1 MSIHPADI
9 VVIAIAAAPVVAA
22 GGPIE
27 FNPVS
32 AGILGAVIA
41 SMRKNTA
48 DLQVATQNWK
58 AAVVTAAKWL
68 TTLLSGASATVFGSP
83 AICANAGIDPG
94 HTAVLVYFGVGL
106 IGSTIVDLIMSRD
119 KAIAEK
125 LLSRVTGESQEP
137 KK

>member
-9 VVIAIAAAPVVAA
+9 VIIVVAAAPAIAV

-41 SMRKNTA
+41 SMRKNSA
-48 DLQVATQNWK
+48 ELQDATTSLRKAIVAAT
-58 AAVVTAAKWL
+58 KWL
-68 TTLLSGASATVFGSP
+68 ITLLSGASATVLGSP
-83 AICANAGIDPG
+83 VLCANLGINGPS
-94 HTAVLVYFGVGL
+94 AALVYFGGGL
-106 IGSTIVDLIMSRD
+106 IGSTFVDLVISRD

-125 LLSRVTGESQEP
+125 LLARVSGPSTEP

>member
-9 VVIAIAAAPVVAA
+9 VVIIVAAAPVVAV

-41 SMRKNTA
+41 SMRKNSA
-48 DLQVATQNWK
+48 ELQDATTSFRKAIVAAT
-58 AAVVTAAKWL
+58 KWL

-83 AICANAGIDPG
+83 ALCANVGIEGPS
-94 HTAVLVYFGVGL
+94 AVLVYFGAGL
-106 IGSTIVDLIMSRD
+106 IGSTFVDLIISRD
-119 KAIAEK
+119 KAISEK
-125 LLSRVTGESQEP
+125 LLASFTKVGNE

>member
-1 MSIHPADI
+1 M
-9 VVIAIAAAPVVAA
+9 VAV

-41 SMRKNTA
+41 SMRKNSA
-48 DLQVATQNWK
+48 ELQDATTSFRKAIVA
-58 AAVVTAAKWL
+58 AFKWL
-68 TTLLSGASATVFGSP
+68 TTLGSGASATVFGSP
-83 AICANAGIDPG
+83 ALCANAGIEGPS
-94 HTAVLVYFGVGL
+94 AVLVYFGIGL
-106 IGSTIVDLIMSRD
+106 IGSTAVDLILSRD

-125 LLSRVTGESQEP
+125 LLGRVGVNAEA